1 MADDSTATETAAPTE
16 GTTTEQTTEA
26 SQTTE
31 TTTEAT
37 GAEGKATVEG
47 GGDGG
52 KKTDTQAEQ
61 DWRDLAAGEDK
72 KLRNRLGQFTSV
84 TDLAKAEFEARQKLS
99 NAIFRPGKGAKDE
112 EVAAFRKA
120 LGVPEAADKYEV
132 ALPDDLPEHVN
143 ADEIKGALPSF
154 LEVAHQAGATPEVV
168 NAVVGWYAKTL
179 ADQDPNTLN
188 AARAVAELHSN
199 RDKWADELRNEWRG
213 PEYDE
218 NVQIGGAALREFGG
232 EEAIEVIE
240 QSGLGNHPAILR
252 MMAKIG
258 RVTGMSEH
266 RFVTAD
272 GPNGA
277 ANLEA
282 EHDKLTAQIF
292 EAQDRGEYEKAAAL
306 SEQRQALSRRL
317 GSGPIVGHEGRTY

>member
-1 MADDSTATETAAPTE
+1 MADDSTATETAAQTE
-16 GTTTEQTTEA
+16 GTTTET

-31 TTTEAT
+31 TTTTEAT

-47 GGDGG
+47 GGTEGG
-52 KKTDTQAEQ
+52 DKKADTQAEQ

-143 ADEIKGALPSF
+143 AEEIKAALPSF
-154 LEVAHQAGATPEVV
+154 LEVAHAAGATPEVV

-188 AARAVAELHSN
+188 AARAVAELHAN
-199 RDKWADELRNEWRG
+199 QDQWADELRNEWRG
-213 PEYDE
+213 DEYQE
-218 NVQIGGAALREFGG
+218 NVLIGGAALREFGG

-266 RFVTAD
+266 RFVPAD

-277 ANLEA
+277 ANLES
-282 EHDKLTAQIF
+282 EHDKLTEQIF

-317 GSGPIVGHEGRTY
+317 GSGPIVGHEGRAY